1 MKTINEIAKL
11 YYDVALECKK
21 KYYVPNTDITNSKN
35 IRKYLIEYSNSLRIT
50 SVIKEDELSSI
61 NELEKMLNNGV
72 NTIILT
78 HKIENCLSDVL
89 EFTNIMPIYILFNR
103 VIPSDDVCNLIVK
116 KYGKEYKE
124 HWKNFKKLMN
134 LKSLLYEYI
143 DTL

>member
-134 LKSLLYEYI
+134 LKSLSYEYI